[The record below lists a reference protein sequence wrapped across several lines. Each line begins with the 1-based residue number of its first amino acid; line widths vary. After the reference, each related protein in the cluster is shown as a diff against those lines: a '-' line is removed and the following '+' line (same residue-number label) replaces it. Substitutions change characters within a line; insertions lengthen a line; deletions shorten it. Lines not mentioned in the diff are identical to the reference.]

1 MGNPNFVHKQQE
13 GFSLLEVLIA
23 ALVFSI
29 GLLGL
34 ASLQVTG
41 LKMSHDSLLRS
52 IASMHAND
60 MADRMRAN
68 YPAFALGQA
77 SPYNNP
83 TGALVGNPGCLGE
96 STSGSN
102 IDIQC
107 NPTQMAQQDF
117 YDWAAAIKGQAST
130 AWHPDYAA
138 SLPSGDSVVCIDST
152 PEDGLPPPNDPACD
166 GLIAIPTKPIFT
178 IKIWWQERKDQGTPN
193 TLHRFVTSLS
203 L

>member
-1 MGNPNFVHKQQE
+1 MHASYLIHQK

-23 ALVFSI
+23 VVVFSI

-52 IASMHAND
+52 VASLHAND

-83 TGALVGNPGCLGE
+83 TGALTGDPSCLGK
-96 STSGSN
+96 SAAGSN

-107 NPTQMAQQDF
+107 TASQMAQQDF
-117 YDWAAAIKGQAST
+117 YDWSAAIKGQIAT
-130 AWHPDYAA
+130 AWHPDYTAT
-138 SLPSGDSVVCIDST
+138 LPSGDGIVCIDST
-152 PEDGLPPPNDPACD
+152 PEDGTPAAPACD
-166 GLIAIPTKPIFT
+166 GVIANPAKPIFA
-178 IKIWWQERKDQGTPN
+178 IKLWWQERKDQTAPN